1 MHADT
6 TELYTLSLHDAL
18 PIFGEA
24 GRDHAPADRRDD
36 MAPEQDV
43 PMELLSPEVE
53 EAVAEAYVLRILDVA
68 IDLDRQGLGDRE
80 DLEVLDGELDLPRGE
95 LGVHGRGRAG
105 HHRPGHRDDALEA
118 EPLGSLEVRARAVEH
133 ALSQAVGVAEVDEQE
148 AGV

>member
-1 MHADT
+1 
-6 TELYTLSLHDAL
+6 
-18 PIFGEA
+18 
-24 GRDHAPADRRDD
+24 

-68 IDLDRQGLGDRE
+68 NDLDRQGLGDRE

-95 LGVHGRGRAG
+95 PGVHGRWRAG

-118 EPLGSLEVRARAVEH
+118 EPLGSLEVRARAAEH
-133 ALSQAVGVAEVDEQE
+133 APSQAALVAQGDRQAPAVVRV
-148 AGV
+148 AR